1 MKTAILVD
9 GGFYRKRAAA
19 LWGVRS
25 AKERAKELIAYCQA
39 HIKNQGAELYR
50 VFYYDCAP
58 FDGHVYHPFKQ
69 KNINLKKTETYTW
82 SNQFLDELRK
92 ARKFA
97 VRLGSLSEI
106 SAGYNL
112 KGDTTKKLFSEK
124 ITIDDITENDFSIT
138 IEQKGV
144 DMKLGIDISSMAYKK
159 QVDQII
165 LISGDSDFVPAA
177 KLARREGIDF
187 ILDPMWAPIKN
198 NLSEHVD
205 GIHSCWNKKNGLGTK
220 AAG

>member
-50 VFYYDCAP
+50 VFYYD
-58 FDGHVYHPFKQ
+58 
-69 KNINLKKTETYTW
+69 
-82 SNQFLDELRK
+82 
-92 ARKFA
+92 
-97 VRLGSLSEI
+97 
-106 SAGYNL
+106 
-112 KGDTTKKLFSEK
+112 
-124 ITIDDITENDFSIT
+124 
-138 IEQKGV
+138 
-144 DMKLGIDISSMAYKK
+144 
-159 QVDQII
+159 
-165 LISGDSDFVPAA
+165 
-177 KLARREGIDF
+177 
-187 ILDPMWAPIKN
+187 WAPIKN